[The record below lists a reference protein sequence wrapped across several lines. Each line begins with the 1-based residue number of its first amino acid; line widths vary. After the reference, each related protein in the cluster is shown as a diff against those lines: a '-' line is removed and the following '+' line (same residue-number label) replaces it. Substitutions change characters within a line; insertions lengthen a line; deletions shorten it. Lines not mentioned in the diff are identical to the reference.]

1 MENIG
6 KKKEKQLE
14 MRREGT
20 YSWNNEAK
28 VLDSNNEHEKINADK
43 QEPGNMSYCQE
54 HGKIL
59 GARVK
64 SIK

>member
-1 MENIG
+1 MDGEYW
-6 KKKEKQLE
+6 KKKRKAIGNEKGRNIQL
-14 MRREGT
+14 
-20 YSWNNEAK
+20 EAK